1 MTTARPPA
9 QAEQPWQLRLFGM
22 TLKKKQKMD
31 LLLRLLGKPAPAE
44 RLLLLTNGDNNGA
57 MNYVFRQ
64 QGGRWTWGEFE
75 EAPIAE
81 MAAFLGEP
89 VVRASVERLPFDAG
103 AFDTVVVIDVHEHLA
118 DPSDLNRE
126 LWRIIRPGGRIIVTT
141 PNGDA
146 SKPAVRIKNL
156 LGMTKETYGHVR
168 DGYTIPE
175 LRAMMSAVGF
185 QPYADG
191 HYANFFTEMVEL
203 GINLAYVK
211 VLNRKKPASA
221 ADRGHAAIAPSS
233 SDQVRKVEKTLK
245 LYRVIYP
252 FTRAA
257 ASFDVLLNPFRV
269 GYAVAVA
276 FRKPA

>member
-1 MTTARPPA
+1 MTTATP
-9 QAEQPWQLRLFGM
+9 QAAADQPWQLRLFGM

-57 MNYVFRQ
+57 MNYGFRR

-81 MAAFLGEP
+81 MEAFLGEP
-89 VVRASVERLPFDAG
+89 VVHAAPEHLPWDTG
-103 AFDTVVVIDVHEHLA
+103 AFDAVVVIDVHEHLA
-118 DPSDLNRE
+118 DPSPLNRE
-126 LWRIIRPGGRIIVTT
+126 LWRIVRPGGRIIITT

-175 LRAMMSAVGF
+175 LTAMMSGVGF
-185 QPYADG
+185 KADADG
-191 HYANFFTEMVEL
+191 HYSNFFTEMVEL
-203 GINLAYVK
+203 GINVAYVK
-211 VLNRKKPASA
+211 VLNRKKASGP
-221 ADRGHAAIAPSS
+221 DHGHAAIAPSS
-233 SDQVRKVEKTLK
+233 ADQVRKVEKTLK
-245 LYRVIYP
+245 LYRLIYP

-257 ASFDVLLNPFRV
+257 SSLDALLNPFRV

>member
-1 MTTARPPA
+1 MTATR
-9 QAEQPWQLRLFGM
+9 QTTERPWQLRLFRM

-31 LLLRLLGKPAPAE
+31 LLLRLLGTPAPAE

-57 MNYVFRQ
+57 MNYVFRDR
-64 QGGRWTWGEFE
+64 GGRWTWGEFE

-81 MAAFLGEP
+81 MEAFLGDP
-89 VVRASVERLPFDAG
+89 VVHVSPDRLPFEAG

-118 DPSDLNRE
+118 DPSPLNRE
-126 LWRIIRPGGRIIVTT
+126 LWRIIRPGGRVIVTT
-141 PNGDA
+141 PNGDG

-156 LGMTKETYGHVR
+156 LGMTRETYGHVR

-185 QPYADG
+185 EPGADG
-191 HYANFFTEMVEL
+191 HYSNFFTEMVEL

-211 VLNRKKPASA
+211 VLNRKKAGG
-221 ADRGHAAIAPSS
+221 ADHGHAAIAPSS
-233 SDQVRKVEKTLK
+233 AEQVRKVEKTLK
-245 LYRVIYP
+245 LYRLIYP

-257 ASFDVLLNPFRV
+257 SSLDVLLNPFRV

-276 FRKPA
+276 FRKPG

>member
-1 MTTARPPA
+1 MTATRRT
-9 QAEQPWQLRLFGM
+9 AEQPWQLRLFGM

-31 LLLRLLGKPAPAE
+31 LLLRLLGTPAATE

-57 MNYVFRQ
+57 MNYMFRER
-64 QGGRWTWGEFE
+64 GGRWTWGEFE

-81 MAAFLGEP
+81 MEAFLAEP
-89 VVRASVERLPFDAG
+89 VVHVSTDRLPFEAG

-118 DPSDLNRE
+118 DSSPLNGE

-141 PNGDA
+141 PNGDP

-175 LRAMMSAVGF
+175 LRAMMSGVGF
-185 QPYADG
+185 VPGADG
-191 HYANFFTEMVEL
+191 HYSNFFTEMVEL

-211 VLNRKKPASA
+211 VLNRRKTGG
-221 ADRGHAAIAPSS
+221 ADHGHAAIAPSS
-233 SDQVRKVEKTLK
+233 GEQVRKVEKTLK
-245 LYRVIYP
+245 LYRLIYP

-257 ASFDVLLNPFRV
+257 SSLDLLLNPFRV
-269 GYAVAVA
+269 GYAVAVT
-276 FRKPA
+276 FRKPG

>member
-1 MTTARPPA
+1 MTTATP
-9 QAEQPWQLRLFGM
+9 QAPDQPWQLRLFGM

-31 LLLRLLGKPAPAE
+31 LLLRLLGKPGPAE

-57 MNYVFRQ
+57 MNYVFRR

-75 EAPIAE
+75 EAPILE
-81 MAAFLGEP
+81 MEAFLGEP
-89 VVRASVERLPFDAG
+89 VVHTAPEHLPWDTG
-103 AFDTVVVIDVHEHLA
+103 AFDAVVVIDVHEHLA
-118 DPSDLNRE
+118 DPSTLNRE
-126 LWRIIRPGGRIIVTT
+126 LWRIVRPGGRIIVTT

-175 LRAMMSAVGF
+175 LTAMMSRVGF
-185 QPYADG
+185 KADADG
-191 HYANFFTEMVEL
+191 HYSNFFTEMVEL
-203 GINLAYVK
+203 GINVAYVK
-211 VLNRKKPASA
+211 VLNRKKASGP
-221 ADRGHAAIAPSS
+221 DHGHAAIAPSS
-233 SDQVRKVEKTLK
+233 ADQVRKVQKTLK
-245 LYRVIYP
+245 LYRLIYP

-257 ASFDVLLNPFRV
+257 SSLDVLLNPFRV

>member
-1 MTTARPPA
+1 MTAIATP
-9 QAEQPWQLRLFGM
+9 QAVEQPWQLRLFSM
-22 TLKKKQKMD
+22 TLKKKQKLD
-31 LLLRLLGKPAPAE
+31 LLLRLLGTPGRDE

-64 QGGRWTWGEFE
+64 RGGRWTWGEFE

-81 MAAFLGEP
+81 MQAFLQEP
-89 VVRASVERLPFDAG
+89 VVHVTTERLPFDDG
-103 AFDTVVVIDVHEHLA
+103 AFDAVVVIDVHEHLD
-118 DPSDLNRE
+118 DPSPLNRE
-126 LWRIIRPGGRIIVTT
+126 LWRVVRPGGRIIVTT
-141 PNGDA
+141 PNGDG

-175 LRAMMSAVGF
+175 LRTMMGGIGF
-185 QPYADG
+185 QPTGDG
-191 HYANFFTEMVEL
+191 HYSNFFTEMVEL

-211 VLNRKKPASA
+211 LLNRKKKGGP
-221 ADRGHAAIAPSS
+221 DHGHAAIAPSS
-233 SDQVRKVEKTLK
+233 ADQVRKVEKTLK
-245 LYRVIYP
+245 LYRMIYP
-252 FTRAA
+252 ATRAVSSLDA
-257 ASFDVLLNPFRV
+257 LLNPFRV